1 MKNVN
6 QTKWVVKLERVK
18 KLEVFN
24 NRKLFQVFAASR
36 TEVVCGDADALLS
49 FEGGSRLF
57 RLQKAECKMWEEM
70 LMKSS
75 AGAES
80 SSAALK
86 VKVTTFDRRLNL
98 NCETLIE
105 RDLHPVLTV
114 QNNAANR
121 KKKMES
127 LVCFSFSSLRLCFL
141 FLLLTTRH

>member
-1 MKNVN
+1 
-6 QTKWVVKLERVK
+6 
-18 KLEVFN
+18 
-24 NRKLFQVFAASR
+24 
-36 TEVVCGDADALLS
+36 
-49 FEGGSRLF
+49 
-57 RLQKAECKMWEEM
+57 
-70 LMKSS
+70 MKSS

-98 NCETLIE
+98 NCETLI
-105 RDLHPVLTV
+105 DLHPVLTV

>member
-1 MKNVN
+1 
-6 QTKWVVKLERVK
+6 
-18 KLEVFN
+18 
-24 NRKLFQVFAASR
+24 
-36 TEVVCGDADALLS
+36 
-49 FEGGSRLF
+49 
-57 RLQKAECKMWEEM
+57 
-70 LMKSS
+70 MKSS

>member
-1 MKNVN
+1 
-6 QTKWVVKLERVK
+6 
-18 KLEVFN
+18 
-24 NRKLFQVFAASR
+24 
-36 TEVVCGDADALLS
+36 
-49 FEGGSRLF
+49 
-57 RLQKAECKMWEEM
+57 
-70 LMKSS
+70 MKSS

-121 KKKMES
+121 KKKMS
-127 LVCFSFSSLRLCFL
+127 PWFVLASCPSGCVFCFFF
-141 FLLLTTRH
+141 